1 MCNVQPSLS
10 SPIVV
15 SSTKPLYNTFLGM
28 VELTDSRKDVDLY
41 FSIHVYSIF
50 TLWLPVQCSD
60 ISIRLVLHYLD
71 IFNRTSPTQTVC
83 VVNLVFGRWRL
94 YFTSSEDRSLFYW
107 KLFYIFWRQ
116 IFVLQ
121 TLFYIFERHIFVL
134 LKVISDWDWS
144 VECEVI
150 LSTWQAGL
158 QYIILSQVANWQ
170 IGSLG

>member
-1 MCNVQPSLS
+1 MRSHWYWYSFLLGNGGKCKRKCISFQTFSVSNSSRDGNKTKGLKFQKVCNVQPSLS

-15 SSTKPLYNTFLGM
+15 SSTKPLHNTFLGM

-41 FSIHVYSIF
+41 FSIYSIF

-94 YFTSSEDRSLFYW
+94 YFTSSKDRSLFYW

-116 IFVLQ
+116 IFVLL
-121 TLFYIFERHIFVL
+121 TVFYIF
-134 LKVISDWDWS
+134 
-144 VECEVI
+144 
-150 LSTWQAGL
+150 
-158 QYIILSQVANWQ
+158 
-170 IGSLG
+170 

>member
-1 MCNVQPSLS
+1 
-10 SPIVV
+10 
-15 SSTKPLYNTFLGM
+15 M

-50 TLWLPVQCSD
+50 TFWLPVQCSD

-94 YFTSSEDRSLFYW
+94 YFTSSKDRSLFYW

-116 IFVLQ
+116 IFVL
-121 TLFYIFERHIFVL
+121 
-134 LKVISDWDWS
+134 LKVILHLLKTDLCFTDCILHLLKTHLCFTESYFRLGLECWVRGNSKYLAGRTAVYHPQSSCQLADWVTWLDK
-144 VECEVI
+144 VKTVI
-150 LSTWQAGL
+150 MW
-158 QYIILSQVANWQ
+158 
-170 IGSLG
+170 